1 VKEKFYRYNKNLKQ
15 FSRRLRKDSTLSI
28 LWTNVLKA
36 KRLKGYAFRRQR
48 PIDKYV
54 VDFFCKELRLIIEL
68 DGESHIGKE
77 VKDLNRQKVLE
88 NKKYNIIRFKD
99 NEIEDLDNVKRIL
112 EKWIEDY
119 ELKYP
124 DVIRLKNRRKKIFP
138 PPTPLHEGE

>member
-1 VKEKFYRYNKNLKQ
+1 MWNEL
-15 FSRRLRKDSTLSI
+15 
-28 LWTNVLKA
+28 LKA
-36 KRLKGYAFRRQR
+36 RKLKGYQFLRQR
-48 PIDKYV
+48 PIENYV

-138 PPTPLHEGE
+138 PPTPPP